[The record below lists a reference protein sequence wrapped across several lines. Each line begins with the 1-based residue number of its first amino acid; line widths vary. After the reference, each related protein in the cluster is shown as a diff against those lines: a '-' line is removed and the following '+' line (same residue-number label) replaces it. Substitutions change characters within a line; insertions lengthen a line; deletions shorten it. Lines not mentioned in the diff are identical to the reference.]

1 MRYLLLISSLIFTF
15 NLFSQDFNVRLIKTI
30 PDNYPLVVTSLQVYD
45 LNDDPIKDLK
55 EENFSVSVNGKSTDS
70 IKAITYKE
78 SGKGLNIMLCLDLSG
93 TMSGTPLQ
101 TMKNAVLKFL
111 DEMRNVDKLAIIGF
125 ADSYELISDFSSDKE
140 YLKNKINNL
149 STSGSKT
156 ALYYGTYQGLVKL
169 RDNKEQ
175 AGKILLVIGDGKD
188 ESVTSSYTLDD
199 VINLAKNEGIPI
211 FSIGYSKIDKSY
223 LQTLEK
229 MSEQSGG
236 KFYNSPSDKDLERQY
251 HKLYEQIL
259 NIYILSYLVVGLP
272 GDGSEYNNVITV
284 NYKNQK
290 KTVSNKFISPAG
302 VPAYNKVIVTTKDDS
317 SNIIYY
323 IIAAAV
329 LLVGTVLFFII
340 KSRKKKTE
348 TPIST
353 AGSDS
358 GYSTPSFDE
367 EVKEETKLG
376 KKNDEFLNK
385 NFKDVSDKNLE
396 DAPTE
401 IEKTKREDA
410 GERTVIFRPDAVSI
424 LTFQIEAG
432 NYAGQSFFL
441 KSKGGIIG
449 RQDGND
455 IVIKENNIS
464 RQHAE
469 IIFIN
474 GEFFIKDLNSS
485 NGTYINGIKI
495 NQQVKINNYDTFK
508 FGSCEGR
515 FLLS

>member
-1 MRYLLLISSLIFTF
+1 MRYLLLLSSLMYTF
-15 NLFSQDFNVRLIKTI
+15 NLFSQDFNLRLIKTI
-30 PDNYPLVVTSLQVYD
+30 PDNYPLVVTTLQVYD

-55 EENFSVSVNGKSTDS
+55 EENFNVSVNGKSTDS

-93 TMSGTPLQ
+93 TMRGTPLQ

-125 ADSYELISDFSSDKE
+125 SDSYELISDFSSDKE

-169 RDNKEQ
+169 RDNKEL

-188 ESVTSSYTLDD
+188 ESVASSYSLDD

-236 KFYNSPSDKDLERQY
+236 KFYNSPTDNDLVKQY
-251 HKLYEQIL
+251 NKLYEQIL

-284 NYKNQK
+284 SFKDKK

-302 VPAYNKVIVTTKDDS
+302 VPAYNKKLITSKDES
-317 SNIIYY
+317 SDFIYY
-323 IIAAAV
+323 IIIASVILAGA
-329 LLVGTVLFFII
+329 VLFFVL
-340 KSRKKKTE
+340 KSRKKK
-348 TPIST
+348 
-353 AGSDS
+353 SDT
-358 GYSTPSFDE
+358 STP
-367 EVKEETKLG
+367 TPYQ
-376 KKNDEFLNK
+376 NP
-385 NFKDVSDKNLE
+385 DVSSNVEGSPVVSEQKSIVLDEPKTVLDKDNIS
-396 DAPTE
+396 DNDYKTE
-401 IEKTKREDA
+401 IDRTENISHFEGKTII
-410 GERTVIFRPDAVSI
+410 VRPDSASTLSLKVE
-424 LTFQIEAG
+424 TG
-432 NYAGQSFFL
+432 NYAGQSFYL

-469 IIFIN
+469 IIFSN

-508 FGSCEGR
+508 IGSCEGR
-515 FLLS
+515 FLIS

>member
-15 NLFSQDFNVRLIKTI
+15 NLFSQDFNLRLIKTI
-30 PDNYPLVVTSLQVYD
+30 PDNYPLVVTTLQVYD

-55 EENFSVSVNGKSTDS
+55 EENFSVSINGKSTDS

-111 DEMRNVDKLAIIGF
+111 DEIRNVDKLAIIGF
-125 ADSYELISDFSSDKE
+125 SDSYELISDFSSDKE

-169 RDNKEQ
+169 RDNKEL

-188 ESVTSSYTLDD
+188 ESVASSYNLDD

-236 KFYNSPSDKDLERQY
+236 KFYNSPTDEDLEKQY
-251 HKLYEQIL
+251 NKLYEQIL

-284 NYKNQK
+284 NYKDKK

-302 VPAYNKVIVTTKDDS
+302 VPAYNKKLITSKDESPDF
-317 SNIIYY
+317 IYY
-323 IIAAAV
+323 IIIASVILAGA
-329 LLVGTVLFFII
+329 VLFFVL
-340 KSRKKKTE
+340 KSRKKKSDTLK
-348 TPIST
+348 PISHPNPDVSSILEDSPVVSEEKSIALDEPKT
-353 AGSDS
+353 VLDKDNISDNDYKTEIDRTEQVTNLTEKTIIVRSDS
-358 GYSTPSFDE
+358 
-367 EVKEETKLG
+367 
-376 KKNDEFLNK
+376 
-385 NFKDVSDKNLE
+385 
-396 DAPTE
+396 A
-401 IEKTKREDA
+401 
-410 GERTVIFRPDAVSI
+410 SI
-424 LTFQIEAG
+424 LSLEVLTG
-432 NYAGQSFFL
+432 SYAGKYFTL
-441 KSKGGIIG
+441 KSKGGTIG

-464 RQHAE
+464 RQHAK
-469 IIFIN
+469 ITFLN
-474 GEFFIKDLNSS
+474 GEFFIEDLNSS
-485 NGTYINGIKI
+485 NGTYINEVKI
-495 NQQVKINNYDTFK
+495 TKSTKINNYDTFK
-508 FGSCEGR
+508 IGSCEGR
-515 FLLS
+515 FLIS